1 MKIAELLQS
10 LSGEFVQYV
19 LVGGLAVQLHG
30 FMRST
35 FDIDLVLAMNDG
47 NLTRFIA
54 VAKRYGLVPSIPV
67 PIDTLR
73 DANQIEQWHREK
85 GMLAFAL
92 REPQIGGSVVDIL
105 VRPNVPFE
113 QLMANA
119 VAGELFAQKIWIA
132 SIDDLITM
140 KRIANRANGH
150 SKGAALENGTYCA
163 RSLSPTLSRKRARGQ
178 TNRCASFALTTNS
191 ISRRWR
197 RSSVEKTRMFET
209 EARAR
214 TMIPEKIML
223 GRLAQS
229 EQMRDFFIQMWIQNP
244 ALAKQGG
251 ATVQNLLSQL
261 AVADLEKNESDT
273 F

>member
-10 LSGEFVQYV
+10 LSGESVQYV

-35 FDIDLVLAMNDG
+35 FDIDLVLAMNDE
-47 NLTRFIA
+47 NLARFIA

-140 KRIANRANGH
+140 KRIANRA
-150 SKGAALENGTYCA
+150 KDQLDIAALEKI
-163 RSLSPTLSRKRARGQ
+163 KRGEDP
-178 TNRCASFALTTNS
+178 N
-191 ISRRWR
+191 
-197 RSSVEKTRMFET
+197 V
-209 EARAR
+209 
-214 TMIPEKIML
+214 
-223 GRLAQS
+223 
-229 EQMRDFFIQMWIQNP
+229 
-244 ALAKQGG
+244 
-251 ATVQNLLSQL
+251 
-261 AVADLEKNESDT
+261 
-273 F
+273 